1 MTKQELLGIIANIQ
15 FMDWEFVITEKG
27 DGWNLQVQ
35 FYAHDADDWDN
46 SLSAMVLQKGRK
58 WYISS
63 HATTQEVVR
72 TAFKACLTATEHEAC
87 EQFKYKGVA
96 IHNPHIDPDELVNVG
111 NNRVYRG

>member
-1 MTKQELLGIIANIQ
+1 VNKQELLAIIADIK
-15 FMDWEFVITEKG
+15 FASWEFVVTDKG

-35 FYAHDADDWDN
+35 FYAPDIDN
-46 SLSAMVLQKGRK
+46 LDLPDTLQKGRK

-63 HATTQEVVR
+63 YATRQEVVR
-72 TAFKACLTATEHEAC
+72 TAFKACLTAIEHEAC